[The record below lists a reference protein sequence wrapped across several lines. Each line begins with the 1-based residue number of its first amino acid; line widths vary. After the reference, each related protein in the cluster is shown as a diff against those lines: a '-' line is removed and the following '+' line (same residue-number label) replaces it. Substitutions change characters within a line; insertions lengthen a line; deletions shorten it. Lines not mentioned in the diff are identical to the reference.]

1 MLSTLKGNKIDLE
14 LVEKS
19 DLSLIKQWANDVEF
33 VGEFEP
39 FDQTTL
45 GDLEKQHD
53 GKGEGQWYFVQKK
66 DGSKIGYI
74 AHFKSKDCTGIG
86 YMLVK
91 EERGKGYG
99 SEAVQM
105 IVDYLFLHKNI
116 VRVQAEAHPD
126 NKASQRVL
134 EKAGFTFEGRIR
146 KSFFSRGVYRDTAMY
161 SILRDEWKSP
171 KVLPLGHAKKVT

>member
-1 MLSTLKGNKIDLE
+1 MNTLKGDKINLE
-14 LVEKS
+14 LAEKN
-19 DLSLIKQWANDVEF
+19 DLPIIRQWANDVEF

-39 FDQTTL
+39 FDQVSTE
-45 GDLEKQHD
+45 DLEKQHD
-53 GKGEGQWYFVQKK
+53 SRGEGQWYFVEKK
-66 DGSKIGYI
+66 DGPKIGYVG
-74 AHFKSKDCTGIG
+74 HFKSKDCIGIG

-116 VRVQAEAHPD
+116 VRVQAETHP
-126 NKASQRVL
+126 NNRASIRVL
-134 EKAGFTFEGRIR
+134 EKAGFTLEGRIR

-161 SILRDEWKSP
+161 SILREEWNAP
-171 KVLPLGHAKKVT
+171 KILPIGHVGE

>member
-1 MLSTLKGNKIDLE
+1 MLKTLKGDNINLE
-14 LVEKS
+14 LVEKT
-19 DLSLIKQWANDVEF
+19 DLPLIRQWTNDVEF

-39 FDQTTL
+39 FDQTSL
-45 GDLEKQHD
+45 EDLEKQHE
-53 GKGEGQWYFVQKK
+53 GKGEGQWYFIEKK
-66 DGSKIGYI
+66 DGTKVGYVG
-74 AHFKSKDCTGIG
+74 HFKSKDCVGIG

-91 EERGKGYG
+91 EERGKGFG

-116 VRVQAEAHPD
+116 VRIQAETHPD

-134 EKAGFTFEGRIR
+134 EKAGFTLEGRIR

-161 SILRDEWKSP
+161 SILREEWTAP
-171 KVLPLGHAKKVT
+171 KILPLGHHK

>member
-1 MLSTLKGNKIDLE
+1 M
-14 LVEKS
+14 VEKE
-19 DLSLIKQWANDVEF
+19 DLVLIKKWSNDVEF

-39 FDQTTL
+39 FDQVSL
-45 GDLEKQHD
+45 GELEKQHE

-66 DGSKIGYI
+66 DGTRVGYI
-74 AHFKSKDCTGIG
+74 AHFKSKGCIGIG

-105 IVDYLFLHKNI
+105 MADYLFLHKDI
-116 VRVQAEAHPD
+116 VRVQAETHPD

-134 EKAGFTFEGRIR
+134 EKAGFSFEGRIR

-161 SILRDEWKSP
+161 SLLRDEWKAP
-171 KVLPLGHAKKVT
+171 KVLPLGHAKK